1 MKPNDECDKSAT
13 KNKTTTLLGALVG
26 AAATVPN

>member
-1 MKPNDECDKSAT
+1 MKPNDECDKSAA
-13 KNKTTTLLGALVG
+13 KNKTTTMFGALMG